1 MPKLIDN
8 IFFKKKPIRRVTQK
22 QCLKNYVKYHH
33 PKLNF
38 SKKKSMSMNEKKN
51 FKKKYNLPN
60 FYKKE
65 SFFHTHKSIE
75 PIMEGYKIANLNEKG
90 ENLNGKGG
98 NIISPSHDFGKT
110 YFYNGIYNLKI
121 IPNDYI
127 EVKLTDKELM
137 GKQTNYA
144 CKNPSKKIIN
154 LEKKGLNH
162 ENWVLHNR
170 KEWLTIADIEKMKK
184 GDQIKVLLLDRN
196 VMDIVTE
203 NVKCNKIYKPTE
215 FYKKSWV
222 IYTYDK
228 PTEGLMQLYYEI
240 NSNENKKRIKNNKN
254 KKNNSIL
261 ENNRNTPFKIDLE
274 INYKEG
280 SWYPLRNG
288 YLPAKDEN
296 WKTNLL
302 DGKKKKWT
310 TFPKDTPIGF
320 RGPMILWDKLDKLP
334 NIYLLDLE

>member
-1 MPKLIDN
+1 
-8 IFFKKKPIRRVTQK
+8 
-22 QCLKNYVKYHH
+22 
-33 PKLNF
+33 
-38 SKKKSMSMNEKKN
+38 MNEKKN

-154 LEKKGLNH
+154 LEKK
-162 ENWVLHNR
+162 
-170 KEWLTIADIEKMKK
+170 D
-184 GDQIKVLLLDRN
+184 
-196 VMDIVTE
+196 
-203 NVKCNKIYKPTE
+203 
-215 FYKKSWV
+215 
-222 IYTYDK
+222 
-228 PTEGLMQLYYEI
+228 
-240 NSNENKKRIKNNKN
+240 
-254 KKNNSIL
+254 
-261 ENNRNTPFKIDLE
+261 
-274 INYKEG
+274 
-280 SWYPLRNG
+280 
-288 YLPAKDEN
+288 
-296 WKTNLL
+296 
-302 DGKKKKWT
+302 
-310 TFPKDTPIGF
+310 
-320 RGPMILWDKLDKLP
+320 
-334 NIYLLDLE
+334 

>member
-1 MPKLIDN
+1 
-8 IFFKKKPIRRVTQK
+8 
-22 QCLKNYVKYHH
+22 
-33 PKLNF
+33 
-38 SKKKSMSMNEKKN
+38 
-51 FKKKYNLPN
+51 
-60 FYKKE
+60 
-65 SFFHTHKSIE
+65 
-75 PIMEGYKIANLNEKG
+75 
-90 ENLNGKGG
+90 
-98 NIISPSHDFGKT
+98 
-110 YFYNGIYNLKI
+110 
-121 IPNDYI
+121 
-127 EVKLTDKELM
+127 
-137 GKQTNYA
+137 
-144 CKNPSKKIIN
+144 
-154 LEKKGLNH
+154 
-162 ENWVLHNR
+162 
-170 KEWLTIADIEKMKK
+170 MKK

-254 KKNNSIL
+254 KKNNSTL

>member
-1 MPKLIDN
+1 MPKLTDN
-8 IFFKKKPIRRVTQK
+8 IFFKKRPIRRVTQK
-22 QCLKNYVKYHH
+22 KCLKNYVKYHH
-33 PKLNF
+33 PKLKF
-38 SKKKSMSMNEKKN
+38 SKKKKMSWEEKKI

-65 SFFHTHKSIE
+65 SYFHPHRNIN
-75 PIMEGYKIANLNEKG
+75 PIMEGYKIGNLTEKG
-90 ENLNGKGG
+90 ENV
-98 NIISPSHDFGKT
+98 ISPSHDFGQT
-110 YFYNGIYNLKI
+110 YFYNEFNNIEI

-170 KEWLTIADIEKMKK
+170 KDWLTIADIEKMKK

-222 IYTYDK
+222 IYTYNK
-228 PTEGLMQLYYEI
+228 PTDGTIQLYYEI
-240 NSNENKKRIKNNKN
+240 EKEKKNKKITKNNKN
-254 KKNNSIL
+254 KKNNSTL
-261 ENNRNTPFKIDLE
+261 ENNRNTPFEIDLE

-280 SWYPLRNG
+280 SWYPLRKG

>member
-1 MPKLIDN
+1 MPKSNKLKDDK
-8 IFFKKKPIRRVTQK
+8 FFLKKPIRRVTQK
-22 QCLKNYVKYHH
+22 QCLRNYVKYKT
-33 PKLNF
+33 PKYI
-38 SKKKSMSMNEKKN
+38 SKKNNNSLSWSNKMD
-51 FKKKYNLPN
+51 FWTKYNSLP
-60 FYKKE
+60 
-65 SFFHTHKSIE
+65 I
-75 PIMEGYKIANLNEKG
+75 IEGYWFNSLKDKRKIVA
-90 ENLNGKGG
+90 
-98 NIISPSHDFGKT
+98 PMHDFGKCHL
-110 YFYNGIYNLKI
+110 YNNISSDIEY

-127 EVKLTDKELM
+127 EVKLTDKELK
-137 GKQTNYA
+137 GKKTDYA

-162 ENWVLHNR
+162 ENWELHNK

-240 NSNENKKRIKNNKN
+240 NSNENKKRIKNNKS
-254 KKNNSIL
+254 KKNNSILENNKNNSTL